1 MEAVAASSG
10 ALSQGSYKA
19 PLLEAIDQTGEAT
32 IEEIKRNVQTC
43 LKLTP
48 ADWETDRTGKIVWIH
63 RLHAAIKHL
72 KRVGAIDSPRREVY
86 RRVVFEK
93 VTA

>member
-1 MEAVAASSG
+1 MPARGPGSVSLSN

-19 PLLEAIDQTGEAT
+19 PLLEAIDKMGEAT
-32 IEEIKRNVQTC
+32 IEDIKRNIQ
-43 LKLTP
+43 KNLTLGP
-48 ADWETDRTGKIVWIH
+48 DDWVADSTGKIVWLH

-86 RRVVFEK
+86 RRVG
-93 VTA
+93 